1 MYVQLLPWRMKV
13 KMRFIELTAI

>member
-13 KMRFIELTAI
+13 KMHCIELTAI